1 MPDIPK
7 FNPTA
12 LVGRTS
18 APIDVMRGRGALN
31 TPLVIPQVPAIP
43 VGNLNPA
50 MSFTGFKP
58 DFLRGS
64 NDVLAKTPFSHDKKD
79 NNPAAT
85 ATDITVDLQSNV
97 LDNYDAYTYHFK
109 LFITSTEAA
118 ATGEILTPTAQTIIV
133 ENGVTDVSIDKV
145 EFQGI
150 AVPSLQAGTGTQT
163 LMKFEILEPGGAGL
177 LDKIYYEAVALGI
190 GNWFVMPCYLQLEF
204 RGRDPINSE
213 PVTGG
218 DPGALAGLSWIWPI
232 KITNMKAT
240 VTTGGTR
247 YDVDAIFYDEL
258 AQSNAYFVLQHN
270 TVLTGLEKF
279 GDAMTQLQDKL
290 NLDTYIQTIDNYSIP
305 DTYQIIV
312 DPDLENIELLDPSAN
327 KTTSRAGD
335 YLDFIKKTATYN
347 TGTGIDKIIDSLLG
361 STKYY
366 QQNLQ
371 SSSTSTSS
379 PDTSNAAKPMR
390 ELWRII
396 TETKPTK
403 FDHLRQDNAVAI
415 TVYIVKYDIG
425 LLEANASQTG
435 QTAETLEAARKRLFT
450 YNDSGILRKK
460 YNYIFTGLND
470 QVLNF
475 DLNMNFSFAAV
486 LSRFGGIY
494 HDTANSDTGVVHH
507 GNLDDERTAIEYT
520 QRAIRWINN
529 PENKADPKEELAA
542 AQSSL
547 ATLNISDTL
556 RSRIN
561 DRLSLEN
568 SKPANRLEQVKK
580 TIAAGGIEGGGELNG
595 IPITPR
601 SLATPPITNPT
612 TKFVSDIDIHSTQA
626 EEARKLIDSTRKGK
640 LRPIPFREGNQE
652 NNFVGIDPNSD
663 AGRARTSSMFS
674 TALYSSLDASLMH
687 IKMTIKGDPFWL
699 YPRNDP
705 TGERFAYKSNI
716 EDQTMAIELIKKGHT
731 EKYNKDTVN
740 PYGTDNFIVIRFRT
754 PRIANDDTGITDPY
768 SEVEIYSGIYKV
780 INIASRFEMGKFTQ
794 ELTCILDNLINLRD
808 FPEFLKQLEATNK
821 SVEEVTTGR
830 PNFLRGSN
838 DIIPDTSIITDKIK
852 AGVSDIKG
860 KVDTAR
866 DLAGNVVTKV
876 TSIGTNL
883 TSNIPSDVGRSAS
896 DILKRFP
903 I

>member
-1 MPDIPK
+1 MADIPK
-7 FNPTA
+7 FNPGSK
-12 LVGRTS
+12 VGRDFFG
-18 APIDVMRGRGALN
+18 APLPFTVVPPPI
-31 TPLVIPQVPAIP
+31 PAIP

-50 MSFTGFKP
+50 MAFTGKP

-64 NDVLAKTPFSHDKKD
+64 NDVIPKTLFPHSKVD
-79 NNPAAT
+79 NTPSASAEEIKV
-85 ATDITVDLQSNV
+85 DIHPNI
-97 LDNYDAYTYHFK
+97 LDDYDVYTYHFK

-118 ATGEILTPTAQTIIV
+118 ANGDVLKTEAQTIIV

-163 LMKFEILEPGGAGL
+163 LMKFEILEPSGAGL
-177 LDKIYYEAVALGI
+177 LDKIYYEATALGV

-204 RGRDPINSE
+204 RGRDPDSSE

-218 DPGALAGLSWIWPI
+218 DPGTLAGLKWIWPI

-240 VTTGGTR
+240 VSTGGTR

-258 AQSNAYFVLQHN
+258 AQSNAYFAIQHN
-270 TVLTGLEKF
+270 TVLSNLDNF
-279 GDAMTQLQDKL
+279 GKAMKQLQDKL
-290 NLDTYIQTIDNYSIP
+290 NLDTYIQTLDNYSIP
-305 DTYQIIV
+305 DTYEIIV
-312 DPDLENIELLDPSAN
+312 DPSLEEIDLLDPSAN

-335 YLDFIKKTATYN
+335 YIDFSKKTATYN
-347 TGTGIDKIIDSLLG
+347 TGTGIDKIVDSLLG

-366 QQNLQ
+366 QESLQ
-371 SSSTSTSS
+371 SSSTSTST
-379 PDTSNAAKPMR
+379 PDTANAAKPMR

-396 TETKPTK
+396 TETKPTA

-415 TVYIVKYDIG
+415 TIYIVKYDIG
-425 LLEANASQTG
+425 LMEANATQTG
-435 QTAETLEAARKRLFT
+435 QTAETLEAARKRLVT
-450 YNDSGILRKK
+450 YNNTGILRKK

-475 DLNMNFSFAAV
+475 DLNMNFSFAAM
-486 LSRFGGIY
+486 LSRFGGLY
-494 HDTANSDTGVVHH
+494 YDTANSDTGVVHH

-529 PENKADPKEELAA
+529 PENKADPNEELAA

-547 ATLNISDTL
+547 STLNISDSL
-556 RSRIN
+556 RSRLN

-580 TIAAGGIEGGGELNG
+580 TISTGGISGADQLNG

-612 TKFVSDIDIHSTQA
+612 VKFVTDVNIYSTQA
-626 EEARKLIDSTRKGK
+626 DEAKKAIESTRKSK
-640 LRPIPFREGNQE
+640 LRPVPFREGNQE
-652 NNFVGIDPNSD
+652 ANFTGIDPHSD

-705 TGERFAYKSNI
+705 LGEKLAYKSNLA
-716 EDQTMAIELIKKGHT
+716 DQSMAIELIKKGHT
-731 EKYNKDTVN
+731 EQYNKDTVN

-754 PRIANDDTGITDPY
+754 PRVADDDTGITESY
-768 SEVEIYSGIYKV
+768 SEVETYSGIYKV
-780 INIASRFEMGKFTQ
+780 ISITSRFEMGKFTQ
-794 ELTCILDNLINLRD
+794 ELTCILDNLINLKD
-808 FPEFLKQLEATNK
+808 FPEFLLQLEATNK
-821 SVEEVTTGR
+821 PKEEAES
-830 PNFLRGSN
+830 SN
-838 DIIPDTSIITDKIK
+838 SLLDIPETAMITDRIK
-852 AGVSDIKG
+852 AGISDIKG

-866 DLAGNVVTKV
+866 DLAGNAVTKV
-876 TSIGTNL
+876 TSIGTKL
-883 TSNIPSDVGRSAS
+883 TSNIPSDTGFNAS
-896 DILKRFP
+896 EILKRFP
-903 I
+903 V